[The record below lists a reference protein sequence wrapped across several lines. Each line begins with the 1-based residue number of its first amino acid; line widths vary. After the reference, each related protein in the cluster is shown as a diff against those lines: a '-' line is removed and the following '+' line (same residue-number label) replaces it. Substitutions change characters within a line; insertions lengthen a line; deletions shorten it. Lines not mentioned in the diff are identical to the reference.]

1 MDPEGRRELMAGN
14 SRRPGARRNP
24 GSKKGPTKG
33 SGGKRAKGLEGKGP
47 TPPAEN
53 RPNHKSYR
61 GGGSTGKS
69 GQGPAA
75 PRRGA
80 ASAPGGG
87 GGGRAAGGG
96 GGGGTGGGGGRPRGR
111 TSSGRD
117 APDGP
122 QVVVGRNPVV
132 ESLRAH
138 IPATALHVAQG
149 IDVDDRVR
157 EALRS
162 AGDRRIAV
170 LEVPRADVDRL
181 ADGAVHQGLALSV
194 PAFEYLH
201 PDDLLEAARQAAH
214 LARVEP
220 LLVAL
225 DGVTDPRNLGAV
237 VRSAAAFGAHGV
249 LLPLR
254 RSVGVTPVAWRTS
267 AGAAARMPVG
277 RATNLSRT
285 LGAWNDEGFVTV
297 GLDGEVSATIDD
309 LDAVA
314 GPDAARGPL
323 VLVVGSEGKGLSRLV
338 RETCTATVAIPMAG
352 DVESLNAS
360 VAAGVAL
367 AEIARR
373 RRSG

>member
-1 MDPEGRRELMAGN
+1 MAGN

-33 SGGKRAKGLEGKGP
+33 SGGKRAQGLEGKGP
-47 TPPAEN
+47 TPKAEN
-53 RPNHKSYR
+53 RPNHKSYE
-61 GGGSTGKS
+61 GGGKTGKS
-69 GQGPAA
+69 GHGAAARPTGSSPRAGASRGPA
-75 PRRGA
+75 
-80 ASAPGGG
+80 
-87 GGGRAAGGG
+87 
-96 GGGGTGGGGGRPRGR
+96 
-111 TSSGRD
+111 SSGGPTRRRERE

-122 QVVVGRNPVV
+122 QVVVGRNPVI

-149 IDVDDRVR
+149 IDIDDRVR
-157 EALRS
+157 EALRT
-162 AGDRRIAV
+162 AGDRGISV
-170 LEVPRADVDRL
+170 LEVPRADVERL
-181 ADGAVHQGLALSV
+181 ADGSVHQGLALSV

-201 PDDLLEAARQAAH
+201 PDDLLEEARQAAH
-214 LARVEP
+214 LAKVEP

-237 VRSAAAFGAHGV
+237 IRSAAAFGAHGV

-285 LGAWNDEGFVTV
+285 LGAWNDDGFVTV

-338 RETCTATVAIPMAG
+338 RETCTGTVAIPMAG

-367 AEIARR
+367 AEVARR
-373 RRSG
+373 RRLG

>member
-1 MDPEGRRELMAGN
+1 MAGN

-33 SGGKRAKGLEGKGP
+33 SGGKGRKSLEGKGP
-47 TPPAEN
+47 TPPAEK
-53 RPNHKSYR
+53 RPNHKAYR
-61 GGGSTGKS
+61 NDGAASRTS
-69 GQGPAA
+69 A
-75 PRRGA
+75 PRRPAGDDRA
-80 ASAPGGG
+80 TARRAPG
-87 GGGRAAGGG
+87 R
-96 GGGGTGGGGGRPRGR
+96 RE
-111 TSSGRD
+111 D
-117 APDGP
+117 PDGP
-122 QVVVGRNPVV
+122 QVVLGRNPVV

-138 IPATALHVAQG
+138 SPATALYVAQN

-157 EALRS
+157 ESIKMASERGVS
-162 AGDRRIAV
+162 V
-170 LEVPRADVDRL
+170 LEVPRGDVDKMS
-181 ADGAVHQGLALSV
+181 DGAVHQGLALAV

-201 PDDLLEAARQAAH
+201 PDDLLEEARQRAH
-214 LARVEP
+214 LDKVEP

-237 VRSAAAFGAHGV
+237 LRSAAAFGAHGV

-267 AGAAARMPVG
+267 AGAAARIPVG

-285 LGAWNDEGFVTV
+285 LTAWLDESLVAV
-297 GLDGEVSATIDD
+297 GLDGEAGTDIDH
-309 LDAVA
+309 LDDVA

-338 RETCTATVAIPMAG
+338 RETCTGVVSIPMAG

-367 AEIARR
+367 AEVARR
-373 RRSG
+373 RRL

>member
-1 MDPEGRRELMAGN
+1 MAGN

-33 SGGKRAKGLEGKGP
+33 SGGKRQKGLEGKGP
-47 TPPAEN
+47 TPPADQ
-53 RPNHKSYR
+53 RPNHKAYR

-69 GQGPAA
+69 GQGAPA
-75 PRRGA
+75 PRRPA
-80 ASAPGGG
+80 ADGGG
-87 GGGRAAGGG
+87 GGSAPR
-96 GGGGTGGGGGRPRGR
+96 GGGGTGRARSATTR
-111 TSSGRD
+111 RD

-122 QVVVGRNPVV
+122 QVVVGRNPVI

-157 EALRS
+157 EALRT
-162 AGDRRIAV
+162 AGDRRISV
-170 LEVPRADVDRL
+170 LEVPRGDVDRL

-194 PAFEYLH
+194 PAFEYAH
-201 PDDLLEAARQAAH
+201 PDDLLEQARQAAH

-237 VRSAAAFGAHGV
+237 IRSAAAFGAHGV

-285 LGAWNDEGFVTV
+285 LGAWNDDGFVTV
-297 GLDGEVSATIDD
+297 GLDGEVPRTIDD

-338 RETCTATVAIPMAG
+338 RETCTGTVAIPMAG
-352 DVESLNAS
+352 DTESLNAS

-367 AEIARR
+367 AEVARR
-373 RRSG
+373 RRAG

>member
-1 MDPEGRRELMAGN
+1 MAGN

-47 TPPAEN
+47 TPPADQ

-69 GQGPAA
+69 GQGAPA
-75 PRRGA
+75 PRRADG
-80 ASAPGGG
+80 
-87 GGGRAAGGG
+87 AGGG
-96 GGGGTGGGGGRPRGR
+96 GGGPTGGAGGGGRGRPRSASTR
-111 TSSGRD
+111 RD

-132 ESLRAH
+132 ESLRAF

-157 EALRS
+157 EALRT
-162 AGDRRIAV
+162 AGDRRISV
-170 LEVPRADVDRL
+170 LEVPRGDVDRM
-181 ADGAVHQGLALSV
+181 ADGAVHQGLALTV
-194 PAFEYLH
+194 PAYEYLH
-201 PDDLLEAARQAAH
+201 PDDLLEQARQTAH

-285 LGAWNDEGFVTV
+285 LNAWNDDGFVTV
-297 GLDGEVSATIDD
+297 GLDGDVSETIDD

-314 GPDAARGPL
+314 GLDAARGPL

-352 DVESLNAS
+352 KVESLNAS

-367 AEIARR
+367 AEVARLR
-373 RRSG
+373 RAG

>member
-1 MDPEGRRELMAGN
+1 MAGN

-24 GSKKGPTKG
+24 GTKKGPTKG

-47 TPPAEN
+47 TPPAQE

-80 ASAPGGG
+80 SSSASAPGGG
-87 GGGRAAGGG
+87 GGG
-96 GGGGTGGGGGRPRGR
+96 GGGRPRGR
-111 TSSGRD
+111 ASSGRD

-122 QVVVGRNPVV
+122 QVVLGRNAVV

-138 IPATALHVAQG
+138 IPALALHVAQG

-157 EALRS
+157 EALRA
-162 AGDRRIAV
+162 AGDQRVAV
-170 LEVPRADVDRL
+170 LEVPRGDVDRL

-194 PAFEYLH
+194 PAYEYLH

-267 AGAAARMPVG
+267 AGAAARMPIG

-285 LGAWNDEGFVTV
+285 LGAWNDDGFVTI
-297 GLDGEVSATIDD
+297 GLDGDVSTTIDD

-367 AEIARR
+367 AEVARLR
-373 RRSG
+373 RM

>member
-1 MDPEGRRELMAGN
+1 MAGN

-47 TPPAEN
+47 TPRAED
-53 RPNHKSYR
+53 RPNHKSYE
-61 GGGSTGKS
+61 GGGKTGKS
-69 GQGPAA
+69 GQGAASRRPASAA
-75 PRRGA
+75 PRT
-80 ASAPGGG
+80 
-87 GGGRAAGGG
+87 
-96 GGGGTGGGGGRPRGR
+96 GGGGTGGSAGAGAGRGR
-111 TSSGRD
+111 SGAPVRRD

-122 QVVVGRNPVV
+122 QVVVGRNPVI

-149 IDVDDRVR
+149 IDIDDRVR
-157 EALRS
+157 EALRT
-162 AGDRRIAV
+162 AGDRGISV
-170 LEVPRADVDRL
+170 LEVPRGEVERM
-181 ADGAVHQGLALSV
+181 ADGSVHQGIALTV
-194 PAFEYLH
+194 PAYEYLH

-214 LARVEP
+214 LARTEP

-237 VRSAAAFGAHGV
+237 IRSAAAFGAHGI

-267 AGAAARMPVG
+267 AGAAARMPIG

-285 LGAWNDEGFVTV
+285 LGAWNDDGFVTV

-338 RETCTATVAIPMAG
+338 RETCTGTVAIPMAG

-367 AEIARR
+367 AEVARR
-373 RRSG
+373 RRSA

>member
-1 MDPEGRRELMAGN
+1 MAGN

-47 TPPAEN
+47 TPPAEQ

-69 GQGPAA
+69 GQGAPA
-75 PRRGA
+75 PRRPAGENG
-80 ASAPGGG
+80 S
-87 GGGRAAGGG
+87 GGRGP
-96 GGGGTGGGGGRPRGR
+96 GGGGTGGGGGRGR
-111 TSSGRD
+111 STTTRRD

-157 EALRS
+157 EALRA
-162 AGDRRIAV
+162 AGDQRISV
-170 LEVPRADVDRL
+170 LEVPRGDVDRL
-181 ADGAVHQGLALSV
+181 ADGAIHQGLALSV
-194 PAFEYLH
+194 PAFEYAH
-201 PDDLLEAARQAAH
+201 PDDLLESARQAAH

-267 AGAAARMPVG
+267 AGAAARMPIG

-285 LGAWNDEGFVTV
+285 LGAWNDDGFVTV

-367 AEIARR
+367 AEVARR

>member
-1 MDPEGRRELMAGN
+1 MAGN

-47 TPPAEN
+47 TPKAED
-53 RPNHKSYR
+53 RPNHKSYE
-61 GGGSTGKS
+61 GGGKTGKS
-69 GQGPAA
+69 GQGAASRRPASAA
-75 PRRGA
+75 PRT
-80 ASAPGGG
+80 
-87 GGGRAAGGG
+87 
-96 GGGGTGGGGGRPRGR
+96 GGGGTGGPGGAGAGRAR
-111 TSSGRD
+111 SGAPARRD

-122 QVVVGRNPVV
+122 QVVVGRNPVI

-149 IDVDDRVR
+149 IDIDDRVR
-157 EALRS
+157 EALRT
-162 AGDRRIAV
+162 AGDRGISV
-170 LEVPRADVDRL
+170 LEVPRGEVERM
-181 ADGAVHQGLALSV
+181 ADGSVHQGIALTV
-194 PAFEYLH
+194 PAYEYLH

-214 LARVEP
+214 LARTEP

-237 VRSAAAFGAHGV
+237 IRSAAAFGAHGI

-267 AGAAARMPVG
+267 AGAAARMPIG

-285 LGAWNDEGFVTV
+285 LGAWNDDGFVTV

-338 RETCTATVAIPMAG
+338 RETCTGTVAIPMAG

-367 AEIARR
+367 AEVARR
-373 RRSG
+373 RRSA

>member
-1 MDPEGRRELMAGN
+1 MAGN

-24 GSKKGPTKG
+24 GTKKGPTKG
-33 SGGKRAKGLEGKGP
+33 SGGNRAKGLEGKGP
-47 TPPAEN
+47 TPPADQ

-61 GGGSTGKS
+61 GGGTTGKS
-69 GQGPAA
+69 GQGAPA
-75 PRRGA
+75 PRRP
-80 ASAPGGG
+80 APDGGGGSPGSG
-87 GGGRAAGGG
+87 GGGR
-96 GGGGTGGGGGRPRGR
+96 GRPRA
-111 TSSGRD
+111 SSTRRD

-132 ESLRAH
+132 ESLRAF
-138 IPATALHVAQG
+138 IPATALHIAQG
-149 IDVDDRVR
+149 IDIDDRVR
-157 EALRS
+157 EALRA
-162 AGDRRIAV
+162 AGDQRISV

-194 PAFEYLH
+194 PAYSYLH
-201 PDDLLEAARQAAH
+201 PDDLLEEARQAAH
-214 LARVEP
+214 LAKVEP

-237 VRSAAAFGAHGV
+237 VRSAAAFGAHGI

-267 AGAAARMPVG
+267 AGAAARIPIG

-285 LGAWNDEGFVTV
+285 LNAWNDDGFVTV
-297 GLDGEVSATIDD
+297 GLDGEVGDTIDD

-367 AEIARR
+367 AEVARR
-373 RRSG
+373 RRSAD

>member
-1 MDPEGRRELMAGN
+1 MAGN

-47 TPPAEN
+47 TPPADQ
-53 RPNHKSYR
+53 RPNHKAYR
-61 GGGSTGKS
+61 GGGATGKS
-69 GQGPAA
+69 GQGAPA
-75 PRRGA
+75 PRRP
-80 ASAPGGG
+80 ASDGGGGRGGSGGG
-87 GGGRAAGGG
+87 GGQ
-96 GGGGTGGGGGRPRGR
+96 GRPRSASTR
-111 TSSGRD
+111 RD

-132 ESLRAH
+132 ESLRAG

-149 IDVDDRVR
+149 IDIDDRVR
-157 EALRS
+157 EALRA
-162 AGDRRIAV
+162 AGDQRISV
-170 LEVPRADVDRL
+170 LEVPRGDVDRL
-181 ADGAVHQGLALSV
+181 ADGAVHQGLALTV
-194 PAFEYLH
+194 PAYEYLH
-201 PDDLLEAARQAAH
+201 PDDLLEEARQAAH
-214 LARVEP
+214 LAGVEP

-254 RSVGVTPVAWRTS
+254 RSVGLTPVAWRTS
-267 AGAAARMPVG
+267 AGAAARLPIG

-285 LGAWNDEGFVTV
+285 LGAWNDDGFVTV
-297 GLDGEVSATIDD
+297 GLDGEVAETIDD

-314 GPDAARGPL
+314 GPDAAAGPL

-367 AEIARR
+367 AEVARLR
-373 RRSG
+373 RM

>member
-1 MDPEGRRELMAGN
+1 MAGN

-33 SGGKRAKGLEGKGP
+33 SGGKRTKGLEGKGP
-47 TPPAEN
+47 TPPAHE
-53 RPNHKSYR
+53 RPNHKSYK

-69 GQGPAA
+69 GQGA
-75 PRRGA
+75 P
-80 ASAPGGG
+80 
-87 GGGRAAGGG
+87 
-96 GGGGTGGGGGRPRGR
+96 TGGARSGQPPARRTPSSSSEPRPR
-111 TSSGRD
+111 TSGARRE

-122 QVVVGRNPVV
+122 QIVVGRNPVV
-132 ESLRAH
+132 ESLRAG

-157 EALRS
+157 EALRT

-170 LEVPRADVDRL
+170 LEVPRGDVERL
-181 ADGAVHQGLALSV
+181 ADGSIHQGLALTV
-194 PAFEYLH
+194 PAFEYAH
-201 PDDLLEAARQAAH
+201 PDDLLEQARQAAH
-214 LARVEP
+214 LARTEP

-237 VRSAAAFGAHGV
+237 IRSAAAFGAHGV

-267 AGAAARMPVG
+267 AGAAARMPIG

-285 LGAWNDEGFVTV
+285 LTAWNDEGFATI
-297 GLDGEVSATIDD
+297 GLDGEVSTTIDD

-314 GPDAARGPL
+314 GPGAARSPL

-338 RETCTATVAIPMAG
+338 RETCTGTVAIPMAG
-352 DVESLNAS
+352 DTESLNAS

-367 AEIARR
+367 AEVARR
-373 RRSG
+373 RRSS

>member
-1 MDPEGRRELMAGN
+1 MAGN

-33 SGGKRAKGLEGKGP
+33 SGGNRAKGLEGKGP
-47 TPPAEN
+47 TPKAEN
-53 RPNHKSYR
+53 RPNHKAYE
-61 GGGSTGKS
+61 GGGKTGKS
-69 GQGPAA
+69 GQGAARRPTGSA
-75 PRRGA
+75 PRTSG
-80 ASAPGGG
+80 
-87 GGGRAAGGG
+87 
-96 GGGGTGGGGGRPRGR
+96 PRGT
-111 TSSGRD
+111 TSQAGPTRRRERE

-132 ESLRAH
+132 ESLRAG

-149 IDVDDRVR
+149 IDIDDRVR
-157 EALRS
+157 EALRT
-162 AGDRRIAV
+162 AGDRGINV
-170 LEVPRADVDRL
+170 LEVPRADVERL
-181 ADGAVHQGLALSV
+181 ADGSVHQGLALSV

-201 PDDLLEAARQAAH
+201 PDDLLEEARQAAH
-214 LARVEP
+214 LARTEP

-267 AGAAARMPVG
+267 AGAAARMPIG

-285 LGAWNDEGFVTV
+285 LGAWNDDGFVTV

-338 RETCTATVAIPMAG
+338 RETCTGTVAIPMAG
-352 DVESLNAS
+352 EVESLNAS

-367 AEIARR
+367 AEVARR
-373 RRSG
+373 RRVG

>member
-1 MDPEGRRELMAGN
+1 MAGN
-14 SRRPGARRNP
+14 SRRPGARRKP
-24 GSKKGPTKG
+24 GTKKGPTKG
-33 SGGKRAKGLEGKGP
+33 SGGKRSKGLEGKGP
-47 TPPAEN
+47 TPPADQ
-53 RPNHKSYR
+53 RPNHKSYK

-69 GQGPAA
+69 GQGAPA
-75 PRRGA
+75 PRRPSGEG
-80 ASAPGGG
+80 GGG
-87 GGGRAAGGG
+87 GGGRSTGSAG
-96 GGGGTGGGGGRPRGR
+96 RGR
-111 TSSGRD
+111 STSTRRE

-157 EALRS
+157 EALRA
-162 AGDRRIAV
+162 AGDQRISV
-170 LEVPRADVDRL
+170 LEVPRGDVDRL

-194 PAFEYLH
+194 PAFEYAH
-201 PDDLLEAARQAAH
+201 PDDLLEQARQAAH

-267 AGAAARMPVG
+267 AGAAARMPIG

-285 LGAWNDEGFVTV
+285 LGAWNDDGFVTV

-367 AEIARR
+367 AEVARR
-373 RRSG
+373 RRAG

>member
-1 MDPEGRRELMAGN
+1 MAGN

-47 TPPAEN
+47 TPPAEQ

-75 PRRGA
+75 PRRGPSGDNG
-80 ASAPGGG
+80 ASPGRGSGGAGRGGGG
-87 GGGRAAGGG
+87 GGGRSTA
-96 GGGGTGGGGGRPRGR
+96 TR
-111 TSSGRD
+111 RD

-157 EALRS
+157 EALRA
-162 AGDRRIAV
+162 AGDQRISV
-170 LEVPRADVDRL
+170 LEVPRGDVDRL

-214 LARVEP
+214 LARTEP

-267 AGAAARMPVG
+267 AGAAARMPIG

-285 LGAWNDEGFVTV
+285 LGAWNDDGFVTV

-309 LDAVA
+309 LDDVA

-367 AEIARR
+367 AEVARR

>member
-1 MDPEGRRELMAGN
+1 MAGN

-33 SGGKRAKGLEGKGP
+33 SGGKNRRSLEGKGP
-47 TPPAEN
+47 TPPAEK

-61 GGGSTGKS
+61 SGGASPSAPRK
-69 GQGPAA
+69 PAA
-75 PRRGA
+75 DD
-80 ASAPGGG
+80 
-87 GGGRAAGGG
+87 RAAG
-96 GGGGTGGGGGRPRGR
+96 RRAPLRR
-111 TSSGRD
+111 ED
-117 APDGP
+117 PDGP
-122 QVVVGRNPVV
+122 QTVLGRNAVV

-138 IPATALHVAQG
+138 SPATALYVAQN

-157 EALRS
+157 EAIKMASERGVS
-162 AGDRRIAV
+162 V
-170 LEVPRADVDRL
+170 LEVPRGDVDKM
-181 ADGAVHQGLALSV
+181 ADGAVHQGLALAV

-201 PDDLLEAARQAAH
+201 PDDLLEEARQRAH
-214 LARVEP
+214 LDRVEP

-225 DGVTDPRNLGAV
+225 DGVQDPRNLGAV
-237 VRSAAAFGAHGV
+237 LRSAAAFGAHGV

-267 AGAAARMPVG
+267 AGAAARIPVG

-285 LGAWNDEGFVTV
+285 LSAWLDESLVTL
-297 GLDGEVSATIDD
+297 GLDGEADTDIDH
-309 LDAVA
+309 LDDVA
-314 GPDAARGPL
+314 PDAARGPL

-338 RETCTATVAIPMAG
+338 RETCTGVVSIPMAG

-367 AEIARR
+367 AEVARR
-373 RRSG
+373 RRAPR

>member
-1 MDPEGRRELMAGN
+1 MAGN
-14 SRRPGARRNP
+14 SRRPGARRKP
-24 GSKKGPTKG
+24 GTKKGPTKG
-33 SGGKRAKGLEGKGP
+33 SGGNRAKGLEGKGP
-47 TPPAEN
+47 TPPAEK
-53 RPNHKSYR
+53 RPNHKAYR
-61 GGGSTGKS
+61 GGGATGKS

-75 PRRGA
+75 PRRGP
-80 ASAPGGG
+80 SSSGDGGS
-87 GGGRAAGGG
+87 RS
-96 GGGGTGGGGGRPRGR
+96 RGR
-111 TSSGRD
+111 STTRE

-157 EALRS
+157 EALRA
-162 AGDRRIAV
+162 AGDQRISV
-170 LEVPRADVDRL
+170 LEVPRADVERL

-194 PAFEYLH
+194 PGFQYLH
-201 PDDLLEAARQAAH
+201 PDDLLEQARQAAH

-254 RSVGVTPVAWRTS
+254 RSVGMTPVAWRTS
-267 AGAAARMPVG
+267 AGAAARLPIG

-285 LGAWNDEGFVTV
+285 LGAWNDDGFVTV
-297 GLDGEVSATIDD
+297 GLDGEVPTTIDD
-309 LDAVA
+309 LDAAA

-338 RETCTATVAIPMAG
+338 RETCTATVAIPMSG

-367 AEIARR
+367 AEVARR

>member
-1 MDPEGRRELMAGN
+1 MAGN
-14 SRRPGARRNP
+14 SRRPGARRKP
-24 GSKKGPTKG
+24 GTKKGPTKG
-33 SGGKRAKGLEGKGP
+33 SGGNRAKGLEGKGP
-47 TPPAEN
+47 TPPAEK
-53 RPNHKSYR
+53 RPNHKAYR

-69 GQGPAA
+69 GQGA
-75 PRRGA
+75 PRK
-80 ASAPGGG
+80 PVPDG
-87 GGGRAAGGG
+87 GGGRSRA
-96 GGGGTGGGGGRPRGR
+96 R
-111 TSSGRD
+111 TSGRE

-157 EALRS
+157 EALRA
-162 AGDRRIAV
+162 AGDQRVSV

-194 PAFEYLH
+194 PGYEYLH
-201 PDDLLEAARQAAH
+201 PDDLLEEARQAAH
-214 LARVEP
+214 LAKVEP

-254 RSVGVTPVAWRTS
+254 RSVGMTPVAWRTS
-267 AGAAARMPVG
+267 AGAAARMPIG

-285 LGAWNDEGFVTV
+285 LGAWNDDGFTTV
-297 GLDGEVSATIDD
+297 GLDGEVSTTIDD
-309 LDAVA
+309 LDTVA
-314 GPDAARGPL
+314 GPDAATGPL

-367 AEIARR
+367 AEVARR

>member
-1 MDPEGRRELMAGN
+1 MAGN

-33 SGGKRAKGLEGKGP
+33 SGGQKHKGLEGKGP
-47 TPPAEN
+47 TPKAEN
-53 RPNHKSYR
+53 RPNHKSYE
-61 GGGSTGKS
+61 GGGKTGKS
-69 GQGPAA
+69 GQGAAARRPAGSQ
-75 PRRGA
+75 PRPGTSRGPA
-80 ASAPGGG
+80 
-87 GGGRAAGGG
+87 
-96 GGGGTGGGGGRPRGR
+96 
-111 TSSGRD
+111 SSGGATRRRERD

-122 QVVVGRNPVV
+122 QVVVGRNPVI

-149 IDVDDRVR
+149 IDIDDRVR
-157 EALRS
+157 EALRT
-162 AGDRRIAV
+162 AGDRGISV
-170 LEVPRADVDRL
+170 LEVPRADVERL
-181 ADGAVHQGLALSV
+181 ADGSVHQGLALSV

-201 PDDLLEAARQAAH
+201 PDDLLEEARQAAH
-214 LARVEP
+214 LAKVAP

-237 VRSAAAFGAHGV
+237 IRSAAAFGAHGV

-267 AGAAARMPVG
+267 AGAAARMPIG

-285 LGAWNDEGFVTV
+285 LGAWNDDGFVTV

-309 LDAVA
+309 LDAVV

-338 RETCTATVAIPMAG
+338 RETCTGTVAIPMAG

-360 VAAGVAL
+360 VAAAVAL
-367 AEIARR
+367 AEVARR
-373 RRSG
+373 RRGGSAS

>member
-1 MDPEGRRELMAGN
+1 MAGN

-47 TPPAEN
+47 TPPAQE

-80 ASAPGGG
+80 SSSAAPSGG
-87 GGGRAAGGG
+87 AGS
-96 GGGGTGGGGGRPRGR
+96 GGGGGRPRGR
-111 TSSGRD
+111 ASSGRD

-122 QVVVGRNPVV
+122 QVVLGRNAVV

-138 IPATALHVAQG
+138 IPALALHVAQG

-157 EALRS
+157 EALRA
-162 AGDRRIAV
+162 AGDQRISV
-170 LEVPRADVDRL
+170 LEVPRGDVDRL

-194 PAFEYLH
+194 PAYEYLH

-267 AGAAARMPVG
+267 AGAAARMPIG

-285 LGAWNDEGFVTV
+285 LGAWNDDGFVTI
-297 GLDGEVSATIDD
+297 GLDGDVDATIDD

-352 DVESLNAS
+352 NVESLNAS

-367 AEIARR
+367 AEVARLR
-373 RRSG
+373 RTG

>member
-1 MDPEGRRELMAGN
+1 MAGN

-33 SGGKRAKGLEGKGP
+33 SGGKRNKGLEGKGP
-47 TPPAEN
+47 TPPAHE
-53 RPNHKSYR
+53 RPNHKGYK

-69 GQGPAA
+69 GQGAPSSSRSGQRPAQRT
-75 PRRGA
+75 P
-80 ASAPGGG
+80 SSSSEP
-87 GGGRAAGGG
+87 
-96 GGGGTGGGGGRPRGR
+96 RPR
-111 TSSGRD
+111 TSGARRE

-122 QVVVGRNPVV
+122 QIVLGRNPVI
-132 ESLRAH
+132 ESLRAG

-149 IDVDDRVR
+149 IEVDDRVR
-157 EALRS
+157 EALRIS
-162 AGDRRIAV
+162 GDRRIAV
-170 LEVPRADVDRL
+170 LEVPRNDVERL
-181 ADGAVHQGLALSV
+181 ADGAVHQGIALSV
-194 PAFEYLH
+194 PPYEYAH
-201 PDDLLEAARQAAH
+201 PDDLLEQARQAAH
-214 LARVEP
+214 LARTEP

-237 VRSAAAFGAHGV
+237 IRSAAAFGAHGV

-267 AGAAARMPVG
+267 AGAAARMPIG

-285 LGAWNDEGFVTV
+285 LTAWNDEGLATV
-297 GLDGEVSATIDD
+297 GLDGEVSTTLDD

-338 RETCTATVAIPMAG
+338 RETCTGSVAIPMAG
-352 DVESLNAS
+352 DTESLNAS

-367 AEIARR
+367 AEVARR
-373 RRSG
+373 RRGAGGS

>member
-1 MDPEGRRELMAGN
+1 MAGN

-33 SGGKRAKGLEGKGP
+33 SGGQKHKGLEGKGP
-47 TPPAEN
+47 TPKAEN
-53 RPNHKSYR
+53 RPNHKSYE
-61 GGGSTGKS
+61 GGGKTGKS
-69 GQGPAA
+69 GQGAARRPTGSSPRPGASRGPASSA
-75 PRRGA
+75 GPTRR
-80 ASAPGGG
+80 
-87 GGGRAAGGG
+87 RE
-96 GGGGTGGGGGRPRGR
+96 RE
-111 TSSGRD
+111 

-122 QVVVGRNPVV
+122 QVVVGRNPVI

-149 IDVDDRVR
+149 IDIDDRVR
-157 EALRS
+157 EALRT
-162 AGDRRIAV
+162 AGDRGISV
-170 LEVPRADVDRL
+170 LEVPRADVERL
-181 ADGAVHQGLALSV
+181 ADGSVHQGLALSV

-201 PDDLLEAARQAAH
+201 PDDLLEEARQAAH
-214 LARVEP
+214 LAKTQP

-237 VRSAAAFGAHGV
+237 IRSAAAFGAHGV

-267 AGAAARMPVG
+267 AGAAARMPIG

-285 LGAWNDEGFVTV
+285 LGAWNDDGFVTV

-338 RETCTATVAIPMAG
+338 RETCTGTVAIPMAG

-367 AEIARR
+367 AEVARR
-373 RRSG
+373 RRSA

>member
-1 MDPEGRRELMAGN
+1 MAGN

-24 GSKKGPTKG
+24 GTKKGPTKG
-33 SGGKRAKGLEGKGP
+33 SGGNRAKGLEGKGP
-47 TPPAEN
+47 TPKAEN
-53 RPNHKSYR
+53 RPNHKAYE
-61 GGGSTGKS
+61 GGGKTGKS
-69 GQGPAA
+69 GH
-75 PRRGA
+75 GA
-80 ASAPGGG
+80 AAARRPSGPTSRGGPSSQ
-87 GGGRAAGGG
+87 AGP
-96 GGGGTGGGGGRPRGR
+96 TRRR
-111 TSSGRD
+111 ERD

-122 QVVVGRNPVV
+122 QVVVGRNPVI
-132 ESLRAH
+132 ESLRAN

-149 IDVDDRVR
+149 IDIDDRVR
-157 EALRS
+157 EALRT
-162 AGDRRIAV
+162 AGDRGISV
-170 LEVPRADVDRL
+170 LEVPRADVERL
-181 ADGAVHQGLALSV
+181 ADGSVHQGLALSV

-201 PDDLLEAARQAAH
+201 PDDLLEEARQAAH
-214 LARVEP
+214 LARTEP

-267 AGAAARMPVG
+267 AGAAARLPIG

-285 LGAWNDEGFVTV
+285 LGAWNDDGFVTV
-297 GLDGEVSATIDD
+297 GLDGEVSTTIDD

-338 RETCTATVAIPMAG
+338 RETCTGTVAIPMAG

-367 AEIARR
+367 AEVARR
-373 RRSG
+373 RRSA

>member
-1 MDPEGRRELMAGN
+1 MAGN
-14 SRRPGARRNP
+14 SRRPGARRKP
-24 GSKKGPTKG
+24 GTKKGPTKG
-33 SGGKRAKGLEGKGP
+33 SGGNRAKGLEGKGP
-47 TPPAEN
+47 TPAAED

-69 GQGPAA
+69 GQGAPA
-75 PRRGA
+75 PRQRQG
-80 ASAPGGG
+80 PDG
-87 GGGRAAGGG
+87 GGGRSAA
-96 GGGGTGGGGGRPRGR
+96 PRGR
-111 TSSGRD
+111 RASTRE

-149 IDVDDRVR
+149 IDIDDRVR
-157 EALRS
+157 EALRA
-162 AGDRRIAV
+162 AGDQHISV
-170 LEVPRADVDRL
+170 LEVPRGDVDRL

-194 PAFEYLH
+194 PAYEYAH
-201 PDDLLEAARQAAH
+201 PDDLLEQARQAAH
-214 LARVEP
+214 LAKVEP

-267 AGAAARMPVG
+267 AGAAARMPIG

-285 LGAWNDEGFVTV
+285 LAAWNDDGFVSV
-297 GLDGEVSATIDD
+297 GLDGEVATTIDD

-314 GPDAARGPL
+314 GPDAALGPL
-323 VLVVGSEGKGLSRLV
+323 VVVVGSEGKGLSRLV
-338 RETCTATVAIPMAG
+338 RETCTGTVAIPMAG

-367 AEIARR
+367 AEVARR
-373 RRSG
+373 RRLG

>member
-1 MDPEGRRELMAGN
+1 MAGN

-33 SGGKRAKGLEGKGP
+33 SGGKRSKGLEGKGP
-47 TPPAEN
+47 TPPADQ
-53 RPNHKSYR
+53 RPNHKAYR

-75 PRRGA
+75 PRRGPSSSP
-80 ASAPGGG
+80 ASS
-87 GGGRAAGGG
+87 

-111 TSSGRD
+111 SASTRD

-157 EALRS
+157 EALRA
-162 AGDRRIAV
+162 AGDRRISV
-170 LEVPRADVDRL
+170 LEVPRGDVDRL

-201 PDDLLEAARQAAH
+201 PDDLLESARQAAH
-214 LARVEP
+214 LARTEP

-267 AGAAARMPVG
+267 AGAAARMSIG

-309 LDAVA
+309 LDEVA

-367 AEIARR
+367 AEVARLR
-373 RRSG
+373 RM

>member
-1 MDPEGRRELMAGN
+1 MAGN

-24 GSKKGPTKG
+24 GTKKGPTKG

-47 TPPAEN
+47 TPPADQ

-69 GQGPAA
+69 GQGAPA
-75 PRRGA
+75 PRRPDGA
-80 ASAPGGG
+80 GGG
-87 GGGRAAGGG
+87 PSSSGSGGAGGGR
-96 GGGGTGGGGGRPRGR
+96 GRPR
-111 TSSGRD
+111 SSSTRRD

-122 QVVVGRNPVV
+122 QIVVGRNPVV
-132 ESLRAH
+132 ESLRAAV
-138 IPATALHVAQG
+138 PATALHVAQG
-149 IDVDDRVR
+149 IDIDDRVR

-162 AGDRRIAV
+162 AGDQRISV
-170 LEVPRADVDRL
+170 LEVPRHDVDRL
-181 ADGAVHQGLALSV
+181 ADGAVHQGLALTV
-194 PAFEYLH
+194 PAYEYLH
-201 PDDLLEAARQAAH
+201 PDDLLEKARQAAH
-214 LARVEP
+214 LAGVEP

-237 VRSAAAFGAHGV
+237 VRSAAAFGAHGI

-285 LGAWNDEGFVTV
+285 LKAWNDDGFVTV
-297 GLDGEVSATIDD
+297 GLDGEVSETIDD

-314 GPDAARGPL
+314 GPAAARGPL

-338 RETCTATVAIPMAG
+338 RETCTGTVAIPMAG

-367 AEIARR
+367 AEVARLR
-373 RRSG
+373 RVG